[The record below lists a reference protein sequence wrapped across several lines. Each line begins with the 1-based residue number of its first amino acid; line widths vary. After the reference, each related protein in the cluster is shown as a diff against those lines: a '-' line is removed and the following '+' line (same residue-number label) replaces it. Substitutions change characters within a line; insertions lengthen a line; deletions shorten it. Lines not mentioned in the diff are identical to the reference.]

1 MWELACKES
10 WAPKNWCF
18 WTMVLEKTLEI
29 PLYCKEIKPVSPKGN
44 QPWIVI
50 WRTDAEAKAP
60 VVWPPDGKSQLIV
73 EDLDTGKDWR
83 QEKGMTEDEIVGMHH
98 WLNGYGFKQ
107 TLWTVVFSGYTLR
120 SGIAGSYGNTVL
132 SFLKNLWTV
141 FHSDYTPLHSQ
152 QQCRRVW
159 KGHDFYC

>member
-83 QEKGMTEDEIVGMHH
+83 QEEKGMTEDEIVGMHH

-107 TLWTVVFSGYTLR
+107 TLGDGKDREAWSAAVLVVAKNWTW
-120 SGIAGSYGNTVL
+120 L
-132 SFLKNLWTV
+132 SNWKTTILWLWMDSIKNACTCV
-141 FHSDYTPLHSQ
+141 I
-152 QQCRRVW
+152 
-159 KGHDFYC
+159 G

>member
-29 PLYCKEIKPVSPKGN
+29 PLYCKEIKPVSPKEN

-107 TLWTVVFSGYTLR
+107 TLGDGKDREAWSAAVLVVAKNWTW
-120 SGIAGSYGNTVL
+120 L
-132 SFLKNLWTV
+132 SNWKTTILWLWMDSIKNACTCV
-141 FHSDYTPLHSQ
+141 I
-152 QQCRRVW
+152 
-159 KGHDFYC
+159 G

>member
-1 MWELACKES
+1 MWELDHKEN

-29 PLYCKEIKPVSPKGN
+29 PLYCKEIKPVSPKEN

-107 TLWTVVFSGYTLR
+107 TLGDGKDREAWSAAVLVVAKNWTW
-120 SGIAGSYGNTVL
+120 L
-132 SFLKNLWTV
+132 SNWKTTILWLWMDSIKNACTCV
-141 FHSDYTPLHSQ
+141 I
-152 QQCRRVW
+152 
-159 KGHDFYC
+159 G